1 MRMMVGEWL
10 SEWLCKEQGV
20 SWESRNQGVPNESR
34 NQGVPEECGN
44 QDILRNREGKQR
56 DTNHENVMSAEER
69 GKRDFKLVL
78 AEPLEDHPHSHVL
91 TFIQGILHSYLIIL
105 LET

>member
-20 SWESRNQGVPNESR
+20 SWESK

-44 QDILRNREGKQR
+44 KDILRNREGKQR
-56 DTNHENVMSAEER
+56 NTNHENVMSAEER

-91 TFIQGILHSYLIIL
+91 TFIQGILHF
-105 LET
+105 